1 MIYEK
6 FSEKQVKLLTW
17 WGLPETKEKDAII
30 AYGSVRSGKTLTM
43 TLSYIIWSMGQFN
56 NQNFAICG
64 KTVKSVIR
72 NIIINLREW
81 LPESYKIETKLGNG
95 MIIITYGD
103 HTNIY
108 YIFGGKDESSY
119 AAIQGLTLAGVFL
132 DEVALMP
139 ESFVNQALARCSV
152 SGSRFWFN
160 CNPEGPEHWF
170 KKEWIDKNKNQL
182 VLHFIM
188 EDNLSLDPKVKK
200 RLENSFSDGVFKD
213 RYIKGLWSLAE
224 GLVYPSFNKNENVF
238 KEIDQNLHDFYVAM
252 DYGIQN
258 PTAFLLIARDDNNN
272 HYVLKEYYHNG
283 RKTNNQKTDQDY
295 LDDLIEFIDGY
306 NIKKL
311 IVDPSASSFITLAQR
326 ELPFGVWKAKNN
338 VIDGIQR
345 TSEMLN
351 NKRLLIN
358 NSCKNLIGEFGMY
371 TWDSKGGDKVIKEHD
386 HALDALRYYV
396 MTTYAYREK
405 EEYVPLYRR
414 GMKGL
419 NGGWSL

>member
-17 WGLPETKEKDAII
+17 WGLPETEEKDAII

-64 KTVKSVIR
+64 KTIKSVTR
-72 NIIINLREW
+72 NVISNLREW
-81 LPESYKIETKLGNG
+81 LPESYKIETRLGNG
-95 MIIITYGD
+95 KITIKCGD
-103 HTNIY
+103 HTNTY
-108 YIFGGKDESSY
+108 YIFGGRDESSY
-119 AAIQGLTLAGVFL
+119 TLIQGLTLAGVLL

-160 CNPEGPEHWF
+160 CNPEGPQHWF
-170 KKEWIDKNKNQL
+170 KKEWIDKDKNQL
-182 VLHFIM
+182 ILHFTM
-188 EDNLSLDPKVKK
+188 EDNLSLDPKIKE
-200 RLENSFSDGVFKD
+200 RLENTYADGVFKD

-224 GLVYPSFNKNENVF
+224 GLVYPSFNKSENVF
-238 KEIDQNLHDFYVAM
+238 KETDQNLHDFYIAM

-258 PTAFLLIARDDNNN
+258 PTAFLSIARDDNNN

-351 NKRLLIN
+351 TKRLLIN
-358 NSCKNLIGEFGMY
+358 NSCENLIGEFGMY

-396 MTTYAYREK
+396 MTTYAYRE
-405 EEYVPLYRR
+405 EDEYIPLYRR
-414 GMKGL
+414 RMKGL
-419 NGGWSL
+419 NGRWSL